1 MKKFNYRELE
11 FHIDKAESMKDLR
24 DSLSSVAN
32 DLDEIKKVFKVQLD
46 KAGDPKREELVEEI
60 IRYCYT
66 NRDMKVLIETIDPNY
81 AFNEEAMVLMLYD
94 VANIVDAINN
104 KDVEKIDEAV
114 SALPY
119 DESNSGYVIA
129 GQTLEFAYGMLSDI
143 DKAVNRELFQDI
155 AKTYG
160 YATTDYEF
168 DRDFTNFGYLGNLK
182 RANDKTLKL
191 QD

>member
-1 MKKFNYRELE
+1 MKKFNYRELG
-11 FHIDKAESMKDLR
+11 FHIDSEERMRALH

-46 KAGDPKREELVEEI
+46 KPGNPDREELVEAV

-66 NRDMKVLIETIDPNY
+66 NRDMKALIGDINPVH

-104 KDVEKIDEAV
+104 KDIKAIDEAV

-119 DESNSGYVIA
+119 AESNTGYLIA
-129 GQTLEFAYGMLSDI
+129 GQTLEFAYGVLSDA
-143 DKAVNRELFQDI
+143 DKEINRELFETI

-160 YATTDYEF
+160 YAPTSYEF
-168 DRDFTNFGYLGNLK
+168 DRDFTNIGYLGSLK

-191 QD
+191 ED

>member
-11 FHIDKAESMKDLR
+11 FHIDQAERMKDLH

-46 KAGDPKREELVEEI
+46 KAGNPKREELVEEI

-66 NRDMKVLIETIDPNY
+66 NRDMKVLIGTIDPNY

-119 DESNSGYVIA
+119 DESNSGYLIA
-129 GQTLEFAYGMLSDI
+129 GQTLEFAYSMLSDI

-160 YATTDYEF
+160 YTTTDYEF